1 MIYGTGPN
9 SVRPDFPRGGDAGQT
24 FRRPRWTAR
33 GPRANF
39 RAMFRWIQ
47 RMALAAVAGSAALA
61 QGTREYEQPPINYS
75 ARPATNAVSEWQ
87 ARLAAGGWPARGQP
101 ERVIVRE
108 VLAALDAPVESQV
121 LVFSKTSLQRELIG
135 PRRPRALYFAEDAYV
150 GWVPGGLIELAVSD
164 PAIGLAFYRVDPR
177 EPAPMRFERDPDC
190 LSCHGG
196 SLTRN
201 WPGLMVRSVFP
212 DASGEPLTAAGTFLT
227 GHESPLSERWG
238 GWYVTGRSGPLRH
251 MGNVTARL
259 RGHDAELD
267 RAAGANVTDLS
278 RFFPVGPYLR
288 PDSDIVAL
296 LVLEHQ
302 VGMMN
307 RLVEGGLRV
316 RKWLAYQHNLQR
328 ELGQT
333 VSDEPEGTALRVVES
348 EAGRIVEHLLFCDEA
363 ALPAGGVSGA
373 GDFERA
379 FRRNRRADLRGR
391 SLKDFDLR
399 TRLFTWRCSYMVYSR
414 AFDALPPALGKT
426 VARRLGE
433 VLSAPEPPAKFRH
446 LPVAERTAI
455 REILAATKPELTR
468 AW

>member
-1 MIYGTGPN
+1 
-9 SVRPDFPRGGDAGQT
+9 
-24 FRRPRWTAR
+24 
-33 GPRANF
+33 
-39 RAMFRWIQ
+39 MFRWIQ
-47 RMALAAVAGSAALA
+47 RVFLAAMVAVSAGRA

-75 ARPATNAVSEWQ
+75 ASPATNAVSELQ
-87 ARLAAGGWPARGQP
+87 TRLAAGDWPVRGLS
-101 ERVIVRE
+101 EREIVRE
-108 VLAALDAPVESQV
+108 VLAALDVPAESQV

-135 PRRPRALYFAEDAYV
+135 PRRPRALYFADDAYV
-150 GWVPGGLIELAVSD
+150 GWVPGGLVELAVSD
-164 PAIGLAFYRVDPR
+164 PALGLAFYRVDPR
-177 EPAPMRFERDPDC
+177 APATMRFERDPDC

-196 SLTRN
+196 SLTRH
-201 WPGLMVRSVFP
+201 WPGLMVRSVFA
-212 DASGEPLTAAGTFLT
+212 DATGEPITAAGTFLT

-259 RGHDAELD
+259 HGRDAQLD
-267 RAAGANVTDLS
+267 RDAGANVTDLS
-278 RFFPVGPYLR
+278 RFFPVEPYPR
-288 PDSDIVAL
+288 RDSDIVAL

-328 ELGQT
+328 ELGQP
-333 VSDEPEGTALRVVES
+333 VSAEPEGTALRVVET
-348 EAGRIVEHLLFCDEA
+348 EAGRIVEHLLFCNEA
-363 ALPAGGVSGA
+363 ALPAGGVSGT

-379 FRRNRRADLRGR
+379 FRRNRRTDPQGR

-399 TRLFTWRCSYMVYSR
+399 TRVFTWRCSYLIYSR
-414 AFDALPPALGKT
+414 AFAALPPALGKA

-433 VLSAPEPPAKFRH
+433 VLTAAEPPAKFRH
-446 LPVAERTAI
+446 LTAAERTAI

>member
-1 MIYGTGPN
+1 
-9 SVRPDFPRGGDAGQT
+9 
-24 FRRPRWTAR
+24 
-33 GPRANF
+33 
-39 RAMFRWIQ
+39 MFRWIQ
-47 RMALAAVAGSAALA
+47 RVFLAAMVAVSAGRA

-75 ARPATNAVSEWQ
+75 ASPATNAVSELQ
-87 ARLAAGGWPARGQP
+87 TRLAAGDWPVRGLS
-101 ERVIVRE
+101 EREIVRE
-108 VLAALDAPVESQV
+108 VLAALDVPAESQV

-135 PRRPRALYFAEDAYV
+135 PRRPRALYFADDAYV

-164 PAIGLAFYRVDPR
+164 PALGLAFYRVDPR
-177 EPAPMRFERDPDC
+177 APAAMRFERDPDC

-196 SLTRN
+196 SLTRH
-201 WPGLMVRSVFP
+201 WPGLMVRSVFA
-212 DASGEPLTAAGTFLT
+212 DATGEPITAAGTFLT

-259 RGHDAELD
+259 HGRDAQLD
-267 RAAGANVTDLS
+267 RDAGANVTDLS
-278 RFFPVGPYLR
+278 RFFPVEPYPR
-288 PDSDIVAL
+288 RDSDIVAL

-328 ELGQT
+328 ELGQP
-333 VSDEPEGTALRVVES
+333 VSAEPEGTALRVVET

-379 FRRNRRADLRGR
+379 FRRNRRTDPQGR

-399 TRLFTWRCSYMVYSR
+399 TRVFTWRCSYLIYSR
-414 AFDALPPALGKT
+414 AFAALPPALGKA

-433 VLSAPEPPAKFRH
+433 VLTAAEPPAKFRH
-446 LPVAERTAI
+446 LTAAERTAI